1 MESDV
6 HMTFMELI
14 KKERVFA
21 PCIWDCMSAKAS
33 EMSGYKAAV
42 LSSGCMSFSLRG
54 MPDMGVV
61 TLDETIAMT
70 ERITNVSPLH
80 LIVDAEDGYGES
92 PINSY
97 WTAKRLAK
105 AGASAIMIDDTTGI
119 RGWQRIMHGDMSSYE
134 VTKRSEWL
142 GKIQA
147 ALDAL
152 EGTDCILIARTEAMY
167 KYGIEEAIERCVEAE
182 KLGVPMTLIIG
193 LRNINHCIQVNEHVK
208 GLKMYPDVFA
218 KNGIP
223 DVELDDVEK
232 LNFRLITMHCLET
245 AAMKGMVEYGTMN
258 FRNQN
263 TVYSTSQGM
272 GDLIPKGMDPFGKM
286 KWIDLEEKYLEMFKE
301 E

>member
-1 MESDV
+1 MINKNE
-6 HMTFMELI
+6 TFKELLN
-14 KKERVFA
+14 KERVFA

-54 MPDMGVV
+54 MPDMGV
-61 TLDETIAMT
+61 LSIDETIMMT
-70 ERITNVSPLH
+70 ERISNVSPLH

-92 PINSY
+92 PINAY

-105 AGASAIMIDDTTGI
+105 AGASAIMIDDTTGL

-134 VTKRSEWL
+134 VTSRQVWL
-142 GKIQA
+142 SKIKA

-152 EGTDCILIARTEAMY
+152 EGTDCMLIARTEAMY
-167 KYGIEEAIERCVEAE
+167 KYGLDEAIERCLEAE
-182 KLGVPMTLIIG
+182 KLGAPMTLIIG
-193 LRNINHCIQVNEHVK
+193 IRNIEHCKKINEKVT

-223 DVELDDVEK
+223 DVELEDVDK
-232 LNFRLITMHCLET
+232 LGFRLVTMHCLET
-245 AAMKGMVEYGTMN
+245 AAMRGMVEYGTMN

-263 TVYSTSQGM
+263 TVYSTREGM
-272 GDLIPKGMDPFGKM
+272 GEFIPKGMDPFGKM
-286 KWIDLEEKYLEMFKE
+286 AWIDLEQHYIDEFQLDK
-301 E
+301 

>member
-1 MESDV
+1 
-6 HMTFMELI
+6 
-14 KKERVFA
+14 
-21 PCIWDCMSAKAS
+21 
-33 EMSGYKAAV
+33 
-42 LSSGCMSFSLRG
+42 
-54 MPDMGVV
+54 
-61 TLDETIAMT
+61 MT
-70 ERITNVSPLH
+70 ERITNVSPLY

-134 VTKRSEWL
+134 VTTRGEWL

-152 EGTDCILIARTEAMY
+152 EGSDCMLIARTEAMY
-167 KYGIEEAIERCVEAE
+167 KYGIEEAIARCIEAE
-182 KLGVPMTLIIG
+182 KLGAPMTLIIG
-193 LRNINHCIQVNEHVK
+193 LRNIDHCIQVNKYVK

-218 KNGIP
+218 KNGVP
-223 DVELDDVEK
+223 DVELNDVEK
-232 LNFRLITMHCLET
+232 LNFRLVTMHCLET

-258 FRNQN
+258 FKNQN
-263 TVYSTSQGM
+263 TVYSTSHGM

-286 KWIDLEEKYLEMFKE
+286 KWIDLEEKYLEMFSAK
-301 E
+301 